1 MRLQGKNAM
10 ITGGA
15 RGQGDAEARA
25 FIKAGAKVLITDVEE
40 KDGTALAKE
49 LGENAFFLKHDVA
62 EDKDWL
68 AAIKQAMDKLGGL
81 DVLVNNAGI
90 YEPGSI
96 ADTSVEDFERQVRIN
111 QLGTFLGMKH
121 AAPVMGKGGSII
133 NISSVAGM
141 EGFPGAC
148 AYVGTKWAVR
158 GMTKTAAKEFGEQG
172 IRVNSI
178 HPGFIDTDMLDAN
191 DDEANAQGKED
202 TPLKRFGTAEEI
214 ANLAVFLASDDSAF
228 ISGAEIAIDG
238 GYSA

>member
-15 RGQGDAEARA
+15 RGQGAAEARA

-68 AAIKQAMDKLGGL
+68 AAIKQAKDKLGGL

-191 DDEANAQGKED
+191 DDEASAQGKED

-214 ANLAVFLASDDSAF
+214 ADLAVFLASDDSAF

>member
-15 RGQGDAEARA
+15 RGQGAAEARA

-68 AAIKQAMDKLGGL
+68 AAIKQAKDKLGGL

-121 AAPVMGKGGSII
+121 AAPVIGKGGSII

-214 ANLAVFLASDDSAF
+214 ADLAVFLASDDSAF

>member
-15 RGQGDAEARA
+15 RGQGAAEARA

-68 AAIKQAMDKLGGL
+68 AAIKQAKDKLGGL

-141 EGFPGAC
+141 EGFPVPALMSGPSGRC
-148 AYVGTKWAVR
+148 AG
-158 GMTKTAAKEFGEQG
+158 
-172 IRVNSI
+172 
-178 HPGFIDTDMLDAN
+178 
-191 DDEANAQGKED
+191 
-202 TPLKRFGTAEEI
+202 
-214 ANLAVFLASDDSAF
+214 
-228 ISGAEIAIDG
+228 
-238 GYSA
+238 

>member
-15 RGQGDAEARA
+15 RGQGAAEARA

-68 AAIKQAMDKLGGL
+68 AAIKQAKDKLGGL

>member
-15 RGQGDAEARA
+15 RGQGAAEARA

-68 AAIKQAMDKLGGL
+68 AAIKQAKDKLGGL

-214 ANLAVFLASDDSAF
+214 ADLAVFLASDDSAF